1 MESLHIGMPPPK
13 FDGEET
19 KTIYVHNFLDLSAAR
34 SYANFVESPSFYC
47 FGHEWKVEV
56 FPGGRER
63 FFAPGWVGAILRNC
77 SSRNISID
85 WVAAIKKDDS
95 GWEERTPKMQE
106 FGPCEGRGCHVIRR
120 SKLLERSSRYL
131 QNGSLAIRIGMRISS
146 KYSNRVPPQ
155 SLNRNNMKIF
165 LDEETADIAF
175 NLKGEL
181 IHAHK
186 SIIKAQAEDL
196 YVMCDENTDT
206 RPLLI
211 NDVDPGVF
219 KVMLRSLYGGFILPE
234 EWVDH
239 SEAFLFAAGKYGFS
253 TVRSEAE
260 VWYSKSIKFTVDNA
274 VDEFLKADGNSC
286 NVVRD
291 AAKKFIVEHAK
302 EIVESESFARLHES
316 LPLMKEVVS
325 AVADSGTKRKRNDD
339 E

>member
-1 MESLHIGMPPPK
+1 MPPEKIP
-13 FDGEET
+13 GLET
-19 KTIYVHNFLDLSAAR
+19 KTIYVHNFLDLCDVR
-34 SYANFVESPSFYC
+34 SNDNFVESPSFYC

-56 FPGGRER
+56 FPGGREGH
-63 FFAPGWVGAILRNC
+63 AVGWVVAKLVNC
-77 SSRNISID
+77 SSKKISIY
-85 WVAAIKKDDS
+85 WVATVEKDGSDLSQERPVHDVVEPCRGPGCLLIK
-95 GWEERTPKMQE
+95 
-106 FGPCEGRGCHVIRR
+106 R
-120 SKLLERSSRYL
+120 SKLFKQPHRYL
-131 QNGSLAIRIGMRISS
+131 QNGSLAIKIGTRLSS
-146 KYSNRVPPQ
+146 YNYSNRIPPQ

-196 YVMCDENTDT
+196 YVICDENTET
-206 RPLLI
+206 KPLLI

-219 KVMLRSLYGGFILPE
+219 KVMTRSLYGGFILPE

-260 VWYSKSIKFTVDNA
+260 AWYSKSLKFTVDNA

-286 NVVRD
+286 NLLRD

-316 LPLMKEVVS
+316 LPLMKEVMS
-325 AVADSGTKRKRNDD
+325 AVADSGTKRKHHD